1 MECLEISP
9 CMGWMSSDPERR
21 RFTSERAQNLTLVAE
36 DIVASQK
43 NNFNNFELIYMDYPW
58 TEVCFL
64 IKTFEK
70 DTFLLSGAP
79 KSRRRGG
86 RILARYRNN

>member
-1 MECLEISP
+1 
-9 CMGWMSSDPERR
+9 MGWMSSDPERR

-64 IKTFEK
+64 IKNLTIKYIIFNFRHSKITSQREENFGTVSK
-70 DTFLLSGAP
+70 
-79 KSRRRGG
+79 
-86 RILARYRNN
+86 